1 MFGILGRKA
10 CGSQERSS
18 GFVVCPLRKDLG
30 EEIISLGPG
39 RTEQVLVRSSVG
51 RKHVEWAWCP
61 PRGRQKQGGEF
72 WLVMRRSEWRGKVHR
87 PGDLEQAQKEKKE
100 L

>member
-1 MFGILGRKA
+1 MAHRRDPRGL
-10 CGSQERSS
+10 
-18 GFVVCPLRKDLG
+18 LRKDLG

-61 PRGRQKQGGEF
+61 PRGR
-72 WLVMRRSEWRGKVHR
+72 
-87 PGDLEQAQKEKKE
+87 
-100 L
+100 